1 MVNRE
6 THGLVVFGQY
16 ALVYD
21 NINNSS
27 YIQDTDLR
35 YGKLV

>member
-6 THGLVVFGQY
+6 THGSVVFGQY

-21 NINNSS
+21 NNNNSS

>member
-1 MVNRE
+1 MDQWR
-6 THGLVVFGQY
+6 LVQY

-21 NINNSS
+21 NNDNSS